1 MGSITL
7 LLGKTRTRRRAA
19 LSRDQL
25 AGNDVFGRPNFLY
38 VTDTVRKVRLVQE
51 EYLRYR
57 RGASFVPEA
66 TTLSALL
73 AELVRRYGDGRALWP
88 EGAVALRARR
98 MVTANPSAFPW
109 LAGVGAPDRVGA
121 DLAGL
126 HLAWE
131 EAGRPALDG
140 PRADE
145 LGRALRRLGAELDA
159 SSAWTTLGA
168 AIPRLMEALGR
179 PGPGLAA
186 WLTRHPAVIIDDVL
200 QPSPARIE
208 ALVALARAWRAL
220 GVHVVFAFESGRDLG
235 GGEAAKF
242 FGYDEFD
249 EVSFS
254 LRPFAATRRF
264 RQVLFERLVAEGG
277 EAEIALV
284 GVDHH
289 PRLVDPVEV
298 PEVHEAPDVADALW
312 GDGWVHTPPESVSLR
327 RWADPE
333 SEVRGIAAAVKDRL
347 LAGDDPRDL
356 WVAFPGLPQYAPLVR
371 RWFGRMGIPY
381 VLSAGE
387 PLLAWPVAA
396 LVARALAIPSEGWPV
411 QALVDLARSPLV
423 GRLGEAEGA
432 RLARR
437 CREAGIFRGR
447 PAQWRAA
454 LGTEWAEALDRLEA
468 LAEELA
474 TLDLPLA
481 PARWREGLGRLL
493 AGWDV
498 PGRARRAP
506 PAVAAGTIRALAA
519 VLEAAD
525 GVALAW
531 EALDEGPYPGAELGR
546 ALIDA
551 LHAARVLPD
560 EREGGVVAVVGMLE
574 LRGIHPRRL
583 WVGGLLADDFPP
595 VPGDTWLV
603 PRETRRRLGMIDP
616 GEEGRYLFASLLR
629 NATANG
635 DHLTLSWPATRDDRP
650 VAPSPLVEDL
660 LRVRTPEGEL
670 RERVVDGG
678 ADPAPASPWERDVA
692 LGQAWRE
699 GPPPLPADAPP
710 SLGAAVAAL
719 ARRVGAEGFG
729 PYDGMVL
736 RPPPPPTPLS
746 ITRFETYLVCPA
758 RYAYAVVL
766 GLEPEEPWD
775 ADLNPRV
782 RGRVIHRVLER
793 FVDSVVRD
801 GGPPPWEADE
811 ARARELRARLGA
823 LAEAELAESPEFAVL
838 PPSLA
843 EEHRR
848 RWLSGLVDEGPEGLL
863 AAWYRV
869 EATTPWPRRY
879 GATERRVV
887 GRRVGPLELEGRLD
901 RVDWLDDGRPFI
913 LDYKTGRLPDRQ
925 AQRQGLAVQALLY
938 LEALAEAHGY
948 GVAAYEQVRSA
959 SKVEYGAFAGDSEAL
974 ARLKVKQRYALDAA
988 ERAALARWLEG
999 SAERLVAGTFHPT
1012 LAGAE
1017 AAGCAYCPYARICRV
1032 DHARAAA
1039 LRAADDARWQAPRAA
1054 SEEAR

>member
-19 LSRDQL
+19 LRRDQL
-25 AGNDVFGRPNFLY
+25 AGNDVLGRPNFLY
-38 VTDTVRKVRLVQE
+38 VTDTVRKVRLVQG

-73 AELVRRYGDGRALWP
+73 ADLVRRYGDGRALWP
-88 EGAVALRARR
+88 DGAVALRARR
-98 MVTANPSAFPW
+98 MITADPAAFPW

-131 EAGRPALDG
+131 EAWRPALEG

-159 SSAWTTLGA
+159 SPAWTTLGA
-168 AIPRLMEALGR
+168 AIPRLVEAMRR

-200 QPSPARIE
+200 QPSPARVE

-242 FGYDEFD
+242 FGYDDLD

-264 RQVLFERLVAEGG
+264 RQALFERLVAEGG
-277 EAEIALV
+277 EADIALV

-289 PRLVDPVEV
+289 PRPVDPVEI

-312 GDGWVHTPPESVSLR
+312 GEGWVDAAPESVALR

-333 SEVRGIAAAVKDRL
+333 AEVRGIAAAVKDRL

-356 WVAFPGLPQYAPLVR
+356 WVAFPGLPRYAPLVR
-371 RWFGRMGIPY
+371 RWFGRMGIPF

-387 PLLAWPVAA
+387 PLLAWPVAT
-396 LVARALAIPSEGWPV
+396 LVARALAIPSEGWPA
-411 QALVDLARSPLV
+411 QALIDLARSPLV

-437 CREAGIFRGR
+437 CREVGIFHGR
-447 PAQWRAA
+447 PARWREA
-454 LGTEWAEALDRLEA
+454 LGAESGDALDRLEA

-474 TLDLPLA
+474 TLDGTMA
-481 PARWREGLGRLL
+481 PARWREALGRLL

-498 PGRARRAP
+498 AGRARRAP
-506 PAVAAGTIRALAA
+506 AAVAAGSIRALAA

-531 EALDEGPYPGAELGR
+531 EALDEGAHPGAELGR
-546 ALIDA
+546 ALVDA

-560 EREGGVVAVVGMLE
+560 EREGGLVSVVGMLE

-583 WVGGLLADDFPP
+583 WVGGLLADDFPA
-595 VPGDTWLV
+595 VPADTWLI
-603 PRETRRRLGMIDP
+603 PRDTRRRLGMVDP

-629 NATANG
+629 NAAADG
-635 DHLTLSWPATRDDRP
+635 DHLTLSWPSTLDDRP

-660 LRVRTPEGEL
+660 LRVRTPAGEL
-670 RERVVDGG
+670 RARVEEGDG
-678 ADPAPASPWERDVA
+678 DPPPASPWERDVA
-692 LGQAWRE
+692 LGQAWV
-699 GPPPLPADAPP
+699 GTAPALPPDAPP

-719 ARRVGAEGFG
+719 SRRVGAEGFG
-729 PYDGMVL
+729 PYDGVVP
-736 RPPPPPTPLS
+736 RPPPPPSPLS
-746 ITRFETYLVCPA
+746 ITRFEAFLGCPA

-775 ADLNPRV
+775 ADLDPRV

-801 GGPPPWEADE
+801 GGAPPWEADA

-823 LAEAELAESPEFAVL
+823 LAEAELADSPELAAL
-838 PPSLA
+838 PAALA

-848 RWLSGLVDEGPEGLL
+848 RWLSGLNDAGPEGLL

-869 EATTPWPRRY
+869 EAETAWPRRY

-887 GRRVGPLELEGRLD
+887 GRRVGPLELQGRLD

-913 LDYKTGRLPDRQ
+913 LDYKTGSLPDRDV
-925 AQRQGLAVQALLY
+925 QRQGLAAQALLY

-948 GVAAYEQVRSA
+948 GVAAYELVRGA
-959 SKVEYGAFAGDSEAL
+959 SKVEYGAFAGDPEAL
-974 ARLKVKQRYALDAA
+974 ARLNVERGYALDAA
-988 ERAALARWLEG
+988 ERAALARWLEA
-999 SAERLVAGTFHPT
+999 SAERLVAGRFHPT

-1017 AAGCAYCPYARICRV
+1017 AAGCAHCDYARICRV
-1032 DHARAAA
+1032 DHARAAE
-1039 LRAADDARWQAPRAA
+1039 LRAAGDARWQAPRGAG
-1054 SEEAR
+1054 EEAR